1 MTIESVRRTHSVLA
15 ATAALSVALAVGL
28 ALPSGRAAP
37 EPGPVFTPWDEIQRG
52 THHDIALRDDGEV
65 CAVRDEHGRVAVRRI
80 AEDGGLDASVWPTS
94 ALPYATCEC
103 AWVGQYLVHQ
113 CIDGVEDATAW
124 SREFAGD
131 AAEYMRANSHIRVVD
146 LRNGETKTVASG
158 FRLRHI
164 MSSADPPRFAVF
176 RYDPPYGLLV
186 EIHDG
191 PSFELGHS
199 YRIERQYR
207 YERLSPRGW
216 FKGSDTMLVLAVARG
231 GTLATQADTWQ
242 GLVTFGADGHEHHL
256 TNSTD
261 NRLWSEGRQSW
272 NRGDEVL
279 PWGVLMPAPVNDW
292 ALVAATLAPAG
303 DRRTR
308 LGFFD
313 ANGLVSVLP
322 LDAKW
327 QLGPKELRTQG
338 HYMMNTIAIT
348 PDGRKLVLQ
357 GLTFD
362 RPAEG
367 DYVWLWDYRTRE
379 AELIGRAPPVQRL
392 FGWLRDRFLVVE
404 TGIDTAP
411 SYGVIDTAQRAKAGV
426 EP

>member
-1 MTIESVRRTHSVLA
+1 VLA
-15 ATAALSVALAVGL
+15 AAAALSVALAVGL
-28 ALPSGRAAP
+28 SIPSGRAAP
-37 EPGPVFTPWDEIQRG
+37 EPGPVFTPWDGLEKG
-52 THHDIALRDDGEV
+52 EYYDVALRADGEM
-65 CAVRDEHGRVAVRRI
+65 CAVRDGHGRLQVCRFDEQGRI
-80 AEDGGLDASVWPTS
+80 
-94 ALPYATCEC
+94 
-103 AWVGQYLVHQ
+103 
-113 CIDGVEDATAW
+113 
-124 SREFAGD
+124 GD
-131 AAEYMRANSHIRVVD
+131 AIWASSGTGAAVDECRWAGEHLVYRSVEGVDDLRAWLNDPPDDILGYMRGHARICVAEPEEKRW
-146 LRNGETKTVASG
+146 ETVASG
-158 FRLRHI
+158 FMATGLLGG
-164 MSSADPPRFAVF
+164 ADPPRFAVF

-242 GLVTFGADGHEHHL
+242 GLVAFGADGHEHHL

-272 NRGDEVL
+272 SRGDEVL